1 MHAQVAS
8 GRQLKLTATTKQLS
22 ISSFLSSSSQSSKK
36 NISSL
41 QIQKMPRTRS
51 TRASMRR
58 PARGRGTPLTS
69 VRATR
74 GANRTAVERCSATV
88 SPHAESLTSTDQ
100 PLSTLTLDQ
109 FLSVVREEVRAEL
122 QESQTQV
129 IAHDSNM
136 PTVLLQHQP
145 AQGAREL
152 TTFCMCMC
160 GWSGSSQ
167 YNRACRPSYRPG
179 SLIIS

>member
-1 MHAQVAS
+1 MLYTHKEQTCAHIMYTS
-8 GRQLKLTATTKQLS
+8 PKKFGPPNIKHLPTPLKHQQLS
-22 ISSFLSSSSQSSKK
+22 KQQLSKHVK

-51 TRASMRR
+51 MRASMRR

-69 VRATR
+69 TKATR
-74 GANRTAVERCSATV
+74 GANRTAVERSSATV

-109 FLSVVREEVRAEL
+109 FLSMVREEVRAEL

-129 IAHDSNM
+129 IAQDSNM
-136 PTVLLQHQP
+136 PNVLPQHQP
-145 AQGAREL
+145 AQRAREL

-160 GWSGSSQ
+160 
-167 YNRACRPSYRPG
+167 R
-179 SLIIS
+179 